1 MTKPLKTMAGATGL
15 EPAASGVTGRRS
27 NQLSYAP
34 EIALDFRA
42 FLRVRWDTTRIPASQ
57 DRLGYPRRVATSRMS
72 RLWIVAFPRSHR
84 CKNRLWDGHNLLVL
98 TCMTKGDVYP
108 WRP

>member
-34 EIALDFRA
+34 EKALDFRA
-42 FLRVRWDTTRIPASQ
+42 FLRVRWDTTRIPPSQ
-57 DRLGYPRRVATSRMS
+57 DGLELPVDSQQVARPDSPTFC
-72 RLWIVAFPRSHR
+72 LHIVTLAGIAYGTGITCVFPP
-84 CKNRLWDGHNLLVL
+84 V
-98 TCMTKGDVYP
+98 
-108 WRP
+108 